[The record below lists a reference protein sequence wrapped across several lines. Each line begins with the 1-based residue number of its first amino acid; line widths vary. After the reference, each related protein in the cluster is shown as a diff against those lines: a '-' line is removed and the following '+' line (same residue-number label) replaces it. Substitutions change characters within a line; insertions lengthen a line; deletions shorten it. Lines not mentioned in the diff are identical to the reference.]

1 MVSESEKQALN
12 LRSVFGLEATVTT
25 PSSAT
30 DGAYVEM
37 DVMLEPRGHTN
48 LHYHPEQEQTYQVLE
63 GTLEVFRNGQW
74 HEVPTGESLTVPP
87 GAVHAFRSASET
99 PVRFLNV
106 HRPAL
111 TFQEYLETLDR
122 LIRVGRVKG
131 LKNLRSG
138 IYVSM
143 AYVERERSSVQVKP
157 PHILIRGLAFIGRRL
172 GFTLE

>member
-1 MVSESEKQALN
+1 MMSESEKQALN

-25 PSSAT
+25 PSAVT

-48 LHYHPEQEQTYQVLE
+48 LHYHPEQEEAFEVVD
-63 GTLEVFRNGQW
+63 GTLEVFRDGHW
-74 HEVPTGESLTVPP
+74 HAVPAGESLTVPP
-87 GAVHAFRSASET
+87 GAIHAFRNASQT

-111 TFQEYLETLDR
+111 TFQEFLETLDR
-122 LIRVGRVKG
+122 LIRARKVQG
-131 LKNLRSG
+131 LKGLRSG

-143 AYVERERSSVQVKP
+143 ASVEQSSSVQVKP

-172 GFTLE
+172 GFTLD